1 MKGLFGS
8 QSQPSRSGLMFGV
21 AACNKNIDTKFED
34 QINDTV
40 RGMPFIGDDTGLNV
54 HAVRSIK
61 QVIIHKIAVMPLIDS
76 PDQIDKELPPGSAES
91 VTAQVYAQATVIGG
105 WQVVPQDDV
114 GDAMQQLPPTNAANM
129 DSHAL
134 AIGKKLAADGVIY
147 GSVNKY
153 RERVGFEYSAQT
165 PAAVTLT
172 LNFVDE
178 HSGQIVW
185 TAKYARE
192 QKALTENILI
202 PHFIQNKG
210 RWVRAHDIAQEG
222 VNAALTNLY
231 SKLTIQPVLPGQ
243 YVSLQQGAE

>member
-1 MKGLFGS
+1 M
-8 QSQPSRSGLMFGV
+8 LMLAVGMML
-21 AACNKNIDTKFED
+21 APLACNKNIDTKFED
-34 QINDTV
+34 VVNDTI
-40 RGMPFIGDDTGLNV
+40 RGMPLIGNDTGLNV

-61 QVIIHKIAVMPLIDS
+61 QVIIHKIAVMQLIDS

-91 VTAQVYAQATVIGG
+91 VTAQLYAEATVVGG

-114 GDAMQQLPPTNAANM
+114 GDAMQQLPPTTLANM
-129 DSHAL
+129 DANAL
-134 AIGKKLAADGVIY
+134 ALGKKLAADGVLY
-147 GSVNKY
+147 GSVNRY

-165 PAAVTLT
+165 PAAVAFT

-192 QKALTENILI
+192 QKALTENIFDL
-202 PHFIQNKG
+202 PNFIANKG

-222 VNAALTNLY
+222 VNAALANLY
-231 SKLTIQPVLPGQ
+231 SKLTIQPVVQGQ
-243 YVSLQQGAE
+243 

>member
-1 MKGLFGS
+1 
-8 QSQPSRSGLMFGV
+8 MFAVG
-21 AACNKNIDTKFED
+21 AMLLSLACNKNIDTKFED

-40 RGMPFIGDDTGLNV
+40 RGLPLIGNDTGLNV
-54 HAVRSIK
+54 QAVRSIK

-76 PDQIDKELPPGSAES
+76 PDQIDKELPPGSSES
-91 VTAQVYAQATVIGG
+91 VTALLYAQATVIGG

-114 GDAMQQLPPTNAANM
+114 GDAMQQLPPTTPTNM
-129 DSHAL
+129 DANAL
-134 AIGKKLAADGVIY
+134 ALGKKLAADGVIY
-147 GSVNKY
+147 GSVSKY

-165 PAAVTLT
+165 PAAVAFT
-172 LNFVDE
+172 LNFVEE

-192 QKALTENILI
+192 QKALTENIFDL

-231 SKLTIQPVLPGQ
+231 SKLTIQPVVQGQ
-243 YVSLQQGAE
+243 

>member
-1 MKGLFGS
+1 M
-8 QSQPSRSGLMFGV
+8 LMLAVGMML
-21 AACNKNIDTKFED
+21 APLACNKNIDTKFED
-34 QINDTV
+34 VVNDTI
-40 RGMPFIGDDTGLNV
+40 RGMPLIGNDTGLNV

-61 QVIIHKIAVMPLIDS
+61 QVIIHKIAVMQLIDS

-91 VTAQVYAQATVIGG
+91 VTAQLYAEATVVGG

-114 GDAMQQLPPTNAANM
+114 GDAMQQLPPTTLANM
-129 DSHAL
+129 DANAL
-134 AIGKKLAADGVIY
+134 ALGKKLAADGVLY
-147 GSVNKY
+147 GLVNRY

-165 PAAVTLT
+165 PAAVAFT

-192 QKALTENILI
+192 QKALTENIFDL
-202 PHFIQNKG
+202 PNFIANKG

-222 VNAALTNLY
+222 VNAALANLY
-231 SKLTIQPVLPGQ
+231 SKLTIQPVVQGQ
-243 YVSLQQGAE
+243 

>member
-1 MKGLFGS
+1 VKWHWFAMPLFAVGAMLLS
-8 QSQPSRSGLMFGV
+8 L
-21 AACNKNIDTKFED
+21 ACNKNIDTKFED

-40 RGMPFIGDDTGLNV
+40 RGLPLIGNDTGLNV
-54 HAVRSIK
+54 QAVRSIK

-76 PDQIDKELPPGSAES
+76 PDQIDKELPPGSSES
-91 VTAQVYAQATVIGG
+91 VTALLYAQATVIGG

-114 GDAMQQLPPTNAANM
+114 GDAMQQLPPTTPTNM
-129 DSHAL
+129 DANAL
-134 AIGKKLAADGVIY
+134 ALGKKLAADGVIY

-165 PAAVTLT
+165 PAAVAFT

-178 HSGQIVW
+178 HSGEIVW

-192 QKALTENILI
+192 QKALTENIFDL

-231 SKLTIQPVLPGQ
+231 SKLTIQPVVQGQ
-243 YVSLQQGAE
+243 

>member
-1 MKGLFGS
+1 MKWHWFAMPLFAVGAMLLS
-8 QSQPSRSGLMFGV
+8 L
-21 AACNKNIDTKFED
+21 ACNKNIDTKFED

-40 RGMPFIGDDTGLNV
+40 RGLPLIGNDTGLNV
-54 HAVRSIK
+54 QAVRSIK

-76 PDQIDKELPPGSAES
+76 PDQIDKELPPGSSES
-91 VTAQVYAQATVIGG
+91 VTALLYAQATVIGG

-114 GDAMQQLPPTNAANM
+114 GDAMQQLPPTTPTNM
-129 DSHAL
+129 DANAL
-134 AIGKKLAADGVIY
+134 ALGKKLAADGVIY

-165 PAAVTLT
+165 PAAVAFT

-192 QKALTENILI
+192 QKALTENIFDL

-231 SKLTIQPVLPGQ
+231 SKLTIQPVVQGQ
-243 YVSLQQGAE
+243 

>member
-1 MKGLFGS
+1 MKAGWFPISAIAIAMML
-8 QSQPSRSGLMFGV
+8 GV
-21 AACNKNIDTKFED
+21 GACNKNIDTKFED
-34 QINDTV
+34 QLSDTV

-76 PDQIDKELPPGSAES
+76 PDQIDKSLPPGSSES
-91 VTAQVYAQATVIGG
+91 VTAQIYAQASVIGG

-114 GDAMQQLPPTNAANM
+114 GDAMQQLPPINAANM
-129 DSHAL
+129 DADAL
-134 AIGKKLAADGVIY
+134 ALGKKVAADGVIY

-165 PAAVTLT
+165 PAAVVFTLS
-172 LNFVDE
+172 FVDE
-178 HSGQIVW
+178 HSGQVVW
-185 TAKYARE
+185 TAKYARA
-192 QKALTENILI
+192 QKALTENIFDL

-222 VNAALTNLY
+222 VNAALANLY
-231 SKLTIQPVLPGQ
+231 SKLTIQPVLQGQ
-243 YVSLQQGAE
+243 

>member
-1 MKGLFGS
+1 MLLFAVGAMLLS
-8 QSQPSRSGLMFGV
+8 L
-21 AACNKNIDTKFED
+21 ACNKNIDTKFED

-40 RGMPFIGDDTGLNV
+40 RGLPLIGNDTGLNV
-54 HAVRSIK
+54 QAVRSIK

-76 PDQIDKELPPGSAES
+76 PDQIDKELPPGSSES
-91 VTAQVYAQATVIGG
+91 VTALLYAQATMIGG

-114 GDAMQQLPPTNAANM
+114 GDAMQQLPPTTPTNM
-129 DSHAL
+129 DANAL
-134 AIGKKLAADGVIY
+134 ALGKKLAADGVIY

-165 PAAVTLT
+165 PAAVAFT
-172 LNFVDE
+172 LNFVDK

-192 QKALTENILI
+192 QKALTENIFDL

-231 SKLTIQPVLPGQ
+231 SKLTIQPVVQGQ
-243 YVSLQQGAE
+243 

>member
-1 MKGLFGS
+1 MKRFAFVTAASSLVACLIFV
-8 QSQPSRSGLMFGV
+8 V

-34 QINDTV
+34 QVNDTFRSLPLV
-40 RGMPFIGDDTGLNV
+40 GSQTGLDV

-76 PDQIDKELPPGSAES
+76 PDQVDKALPPGSSES
-91 VTAQVYAQATVIGG
+91 ITAQLYAQATVIGG
-105 WQVVPQDDV
+105 WGVVPQDDV
-114 GDAMQQLPPTNAANM
+114 GDAMQQLPPTTGANM
-129 DSHAL
+129 DANAL
-134 AIGKKLAADGVIY
+134 ALGKKVAADGVLY

-165 PAAVTLT
+165 PAAVAFTLS
-172 LNFVDE
+172 FVDE

-192 QKALTENILI
+192 QKALTENIFDL
-202 PHFIQNKG
+202 PHFIANKG

-222 VNAALTNLY
+222 VEAALSNLY
-231 SKLTIQPVLPGQ
+231 GKLTVQPVVQGQ
-243 YVSLQQGAE
+243 

>member
-1 MKGLFGS
+1 MPLFAVGAMLLS
-8 QSQPSRSGLMFGV
+8 L
-21 AACNKNIDTKFED
+21 ACNKNIDTKFED

-40 RGMPFIGDDTGLNV
+40 RGLPLIGNDTGLNV
-54 HAVRSIK
+54 QAVRSIK

-76 PDQIDKELPPGSAES
+76 PDQIDKELPPGSSES
-91 VTAQVYAQATVIGG
+91 VTALLYAQATVIGG

-114 GDAMQQLPPTNAANM
+114 GDAMQQLPPTTPTNM
-129 DSHAL
+129 DANAL
-134 AIGKKLAADGVIY
+134 ALGKKLAADGVIY

-165 PAAVTLT
+165 PAAVAFT

-192 QKALTENILI
+192 QKALTENIFDL

-231 SKLTIQPVLPGQ
+231 SKLTIQPVVQGQ
-243 YVSLQQGAE
+243 

>member
-1 MKGLFGS
+1 MKRPWFAIPTLAIGLIFV
-8 QSQPSRSGLMFGV
+8 V

-61 QVIIHKIAVMPLIDS
+61 QVIIHKIAVMPLIDL
-76 PDQIDKELPPGSAES
+76 PDQIDKELPPGSSDS
-91 VTAQVYAQATVIGG
+91 VTAQLYAQATVVGG

-114 GDAMQQLPPTNAANM
+114 GDAMQLLPPTNAANM
-129 DSHAL
+129 DANAL
-134 AIGKKLAADGVIY
+134 ALGKKVAADGVIY
-147 GSVNKY
+147 GAVNKY

-165 PAAVTLT
+165 PAAVVFT

-185 TAKYARE
+185 TAKYARA
-192 QKALTENILI
+192 QKALTENVFDL

-222 VNAALTNLY
+222 VNAALANLY
-231 SKLTIQPVLPGQ
+231 SKLTIQPVLQGQ
-243 YVSLQQGAE
+243 

>member
-1 MKGLFGS
+1 L
-8 QSQPSRSGLMFGV
+8 
-21 AACNKNIDTKFED
+21 
-34 QINDTV
+34 
-40 RGMPFIGDDTGLNV
+40 
-54 HAVRSIK
+54 
-61 QVIIHKIAVMPLIDS
+61 
-76 PDQIDKELPPGSAES
+76 
-91 VTAQVYAQATVIGG
+91 
-105 WQVVPQDDV
+105 
-114 GDAMQQLPPTNAANM
+114 
-129 DSHAL
+129 
-134 AIGKKLAADGVIY
+134 GKKLAADGVIY

-165 PAAVTLT
+165 PAAVAFT

-192 QKALTENILI
+192 QKALTENIFDL

-231 SKLTIQPVLPGQ
+231 SKLTIQPVVQGQ
-243 YVSLQQGAE
+243 

>member
-1 MKGLFGS
+1 MLLFAVGAMLLS
-8 QSQPSRSGLMFGV
+8 L
-21 AACNKNIDTKFED
+21 ACNKNIDTKFED

-40 RGMPFIGDDTGLNV
+40 RGLPLIGNDTGLNV
-54 HAVRSIK
+54 QAVRSIK

-76 PDQIDKELPPGSAES
+76 PDQIDKELPPGSSES
-91 VTAQVYAQATVIGG
+91 VTALLYAQATMIGG

-114 GDAMQQLPPTNAANM
+114 GDAMQQLPPTTPTNM
-129 DSHAL
+129 DANAL
-134 AIGKKLAADGVIY
+134 ALGKKLAADGVIY

-165 PAAVTLT
+165 PAAVAFT

-192 QKALTENILI
+192 QKALTENIFDL

-231 SKLTIQPVLPGQ
+231 SKLTIQPVVQGQ
-243 YVSLQQGAE
+243 

>member
-1 MKGLFGS
+1 MLLFAVGAMLLS
-8 QSQPSRSGLMFGV
+8 L
-21 AACNKNIDTKFED
+21 ACNKNIDTKFED

-40 RGMPFIGDDTGLNV
+40 RGLPLIGNDTGLNV
-54 HAVRSIK
+54 QAVRSIK

-76 PDQIDKELPPGSAES
+76 PDQIDKELPPGSSES
-91 VTAQVYAQATVIGG
+91 VTALLYAQATVIGG

-114 GDAMQQLPPTNAANM
+114 GDAMQQLPPTTPTNM
-129 DSHAL
+129 DANAL
-134 AIGKKLAADGVIY
+134 ALGKKLAADGVIY

-165 PAAVTLT
+165 PAAVAFT

-192 QKALTENILI
+192 QKALTENIFDL

-231 SKLTIQPVLPGQ
+231 SKLTIQPVVQGQ
-243 YVSLQQGAE
+243 